1 MNKEKSKKIYRT
13 IMLIIVVALITFII
27 TTAIMYKTFS
37 GENKGTFLSSNYEL
51 NSKINNIKRILKKDY
66 VGEIDESKLKDGA
79 IKGYV
84 DGLDDEYTE
93 YFTQKEME
101 EFKAETEG
109 NYVGIGIY
117 MAKNSK
123 DNNIVVVSHIE
134 GSPAETAGIK
144 TGDIIKKVDGKEYTA
159 DDFETIST
167 YIKGK
172 EGTKVNLEIERNGET
187 LTFEVERKNIDL
199 YPMKSEVL
207 EGNIGYINIQSFDDG
222 CAKEFQENYNELK
235 EKKVTS
241 LIIDLRNN
249 GGGIV
254 DEALDILDKL
264 LDKDSVLMI
273 TKDKNEKEVVEK
285 AKNKASIKIPVVV
298 LVNENTASASEIFA
312 SALQDNN
319 RAKIVGTKTYGK
331 GVIQELLTLS
341 DGSGIKI
348 TTEEYYTP
356 NRNKINKVG
365 ITPNEEVN
373 LPDNVAGKYNLERK
387 DDTQLRRAVDM
398 LK

>member
-123 DNNIVVVSHIE
+123 DNNIVVVLPIE

-273 TKDKNEKEVVEK
+273 TKDKN
-285 AKNKASIKIPVVV
+285 
-298 LVNENTASASEIFA
+298 
-312 SALQDNN
+312 
-319 RAKIVGTKTYGK
+319 
-331 GVIQELLTLS
+331 
-341 DGSGIKI
+341 
-348 TTEEYYTP
+348 
-356 NRNKINKVG
+356 
-365 ITPNEEVN
+365 
-373 LPDNVAGKYNLERK
+373 
-387 DDTQLRRAVDM
+387 
-398 LK
+398 